1 MLRKL
6 LIVALLVTSGA
17 ACAGIKVADNG
28 PVNQDAKDWLSQWL
42 RQSGECENFNRLAY
56 TAVPGPVNNP
66 QAQKKL
72 QALYVRLVTNIW
84 STLDKNM
91 RSESNPQRLHLME
104 GVHDY
109 VPLLT
114 YSCMTMNDPDTLMYV
129 PAEYVEPFI
138 GVRR

>member
-6 LIVALLVTSGA
+6 LSVALLVIPGV

-28 PVNQDAKDWLSQWL
+28 PVNYEAKEWLSQWL
-42 RQSGECENFNRLAY
+42 KQSGECENFNRLRY
-56 TAVPGPVNNP
+56 TTVPGPSDNAA
-66 QAQKKL
+66 AQKKL

-84 STLDKNM
+84 GTLDKNM
-91 RSESNPQRLHLME
+91 RGENNPQRLHLME

-114 YSCMTMNDPDTLMYV
+114 YSCMQMNDPDILMYV
-129 PAEYVEPFI
+129 PADFVEPFI
-138 GVRR
+138 K